1 MLSPRYLD
9 GLADEITEIYSQLES
24 EILQDMARRIA
35 RLGKVTDATKW
46 QAQMLIESG
55 GLKKNISRIL
65 AKYDKT
71 IAQQVKDTVTAA
83 LEASTKN
90 DNKIFKEATGRTVS
104 TPNAQQMLATIQKC
118 HSDLSRLTLT
128 TAATTQTEFV
138 QQANR
143 VYMNVQSGAFDYD
156 TAMKSAADELAK
168 RGITAVQ
175 YENGR
180 PVTRTIESAVRMNI
194 LTSVNQTAANQTLN
208 NCEELDCDLV
218 ETSAHIG
225 ARPEH
230 EDWQGQI
237 FSRSGNNKKY
247 RPFSVCELGSVTGIC
262 GINCKH
268 SFYPYFEGME
278 NHYTEKE
285 LDEMA
290 DEKVIYTDDDG
301 NEHTL
306 TRYEGEQKLRGIER
320 NIRHWK
326 RQALTEEA
334 AGVDNTRAR
343 QKLGEWQA
351 AARDFTNQTGI
362 ARDSA
367 REYVGTATGM
377 QPRAL
382 PPAKATPAQTTGT
395 APTPAPAATP
405 AGTMGKATTIEAAK
419 QELSNFSN
427 SVYIPK
433 DTNIA
438 SVNAVSRELE
448 ALQKS
453 YATNKLD
460 DITFSGRLSART
472 GASAN
477 YHTLTINK
485 KVEQFGASVLQP
497 KEWQA
502 QMSAN
507 VQLLTAKKDEITAKI
522 ASAADPMA
530 AKWYKGRLRE
540 INKDLNRYTEYLKYT
555 RGNVCYKGL
564 EVESVVAHEYGH
576 IIADQKAGQING
588 YYANRNYAPRT
599 GNPLYEKCR
608 LIDDVYNKA
617 KQNGDIFS
625 ISHYAA
631 DNSHEFFAE
640 TFAIYAMK
648 QETLPQYIIDMILE
662 VIK

>member
-1 MLSPRYLD
+1 
-9 GLADEITEIYSQLES
+9 
-24 EILQDMARRIA
+24 
-35 RLGKVTDATKW
+35 
-46 QAQMLIESG
+46 
-55 GLKKNISRIL
+55 
-65 AKYDKT
+65 
-71 IAQQVKDTVTAA
+71 
-83 LEASTKN
+83 
-90 DNKIFKEATGRTVS
+90 
-104 TPNAQQMLATIQKC
+104 
-118 HSDLSRLTLT
+118 
-128 TAATTQTEFV
+128 
-138 QQANR
+138 
-143 VYMNVQSGAFDYD
+143 
-156 TAMKSAADELAK
+156 
-168 RGITAVQ
+168 
-175 YENGR
+175 
-180 PVTRTIESAVRMNI
+180 
-194 LTSVNQTAANQTLN
+194 
-208 NCEELDCDLV
+208 
-218 ETSAHIG
+218 
-225 ARPEH
+225 
-230 EDWQGQI
+230 
-237 FSRSGNNKKY
+237 
-247 RPFSVCELGSVTGIC
+247 
-262 GINCKH
+262 
-268 SFYPYFEGME
+268 
-278 NHYTEKE
+278 
-285 LDEMA
+285 
-290 DEKVIYTDDDG
+290 
-301 NEHTL
+301 
-306 TRYEGEQKLRGIER
+306 
-320 NIRHWK
+320 
-326 RQALTEEA
+326 
-334 AGVDNTRAR
+334 
-343 QKLGEWQA
+343 
-351 AARDFTNQTGI
+351 
-362 ARDSA
+362 
-367 REYVGTATGM
+367 
-377 QPRAL
+377 
-382 PPAKATPAQTTGT
+382 
-395 APTPAPAATP
+395 
-405 AGTMGKATTIEAAK
+405 MGKATTIEAAK

-564 EVESVVAHEYGH
+564 EVESVVAHEYG
-576 IIADQKAGQING
+576 
-588 YYANRNYAPRT
+588 
-599 GNPLYEKCR
+599 NPLYDKCR

>member
-55 GLKKNISRIL
+55 GLKKNIARIL

-290 DEKVIYTDDDG
+290 DEKVVF
-301 NEHTL
+301 NEKEM
-306 TRYEGEQKLRGIER
+306 TRYEGEQQLRGIER

-334 AGVDNTRAR
+334 AGVDSTRAR
-343 QKLGEWQA
+343 RKIGEWQET
-351 AARDFTNQTGI
+351 ARNFTKQTGI

-367 REYVGTATGM
+367 REYVGTKTGQ
-377 QPRAL
+377 QPKPIRTHAPKPSHAAPQT
-382 PPAKATPAQTTGT
+382 PPAPVTSATQKAIEQLTDNPKSNTRGKLETLRVPTLTVNTFTTPKTEAEIIQRLAGGDRTAGSCSSLALAYTANKAGFDVLDFRGGMSLNIFSSDDTIRELAQLNGVKSIIAKEYNDFTAARFLMQQMEVGKEYELAVGRHAAIVRKLKNGT
-395 APTPAPAATP
+395 CEFLELQS
-405 AGTMGKATTIEAAK
+405 AGTNGFKKFESDTLQRRFGCQYSHTSQGVKYQILNCLIDISTLGQNKEFIE
-419 QELSNFSN
+419 LMR
-427 SVYIPK
+427 YI
-433 DTNIA
+433 N
-438 SVNAVSRELE
+438 
-448 ALQKS
+448 
-453 YATNKLD
+453 
-460 DITFSGRLSART
+460 T
-472 GASAN
+472 GAGSQ
-477 YHTLTINK
+477 LK
-485 KVEQFGASVLQP
+485 GFGGY
-497 KEWQA
+497 
-502 QMSAN
+502 
-507 VQLLTAKKDEITAKI
+507 AK
-522 ASAADPMA
+522 
-530 AKWYKGRLRE
+530 
-540 INKDLNRYTEYLKYT
+540 
-555 RGNVCYKGL
+555 
-564 EVESVVAHEYGH
+564 
-576 IIADQKAGQING
+576 
-588 YYANRNYAPRT
+588 
-599 GNPLYEKCR
+599 
-608 LIDDVYNKA
+608 
-617 KQNGDIFS
+617 
-625 ISHYAA
+625 
-631 DNSHEFFAE
+631 
-640 TFAIYAMK
+640 
-648 QETLPQYIIDMILE
+648 
-662 VIK
+662 

>member
-55 GLKKNISRIL
+55 GLKKNIARIL

-351 AARDFTNQTGI
+351 AARDFTDQTGI

-367 REYVGTATGM
+367 REYVGTKTGK

-382 PPAKATPAQTTGT
+382 APKVAAIPPAQTPAAAAT
-395 APTPAPAATP
+395 APVVNAPAVMTNEE
-405 AGTMGKATTIEAAK
+405 TTKAMAA
-419 QELSNFSN
+419 LVDN
-427 SVYIPK
+427 PK
-433 DTNIA
+433 
-438 SVNAVSRELE
+438 S
-448 ALQKS
+448 
-453 YATNKLD
+453 
-460 DITFSGRLSART
+460 SART
-472 GASAN
+472 IAERINIESRPVLAFKKQPTEAEIIARLAGGDKTTGGSCSSVAN
-477 YHTLTINK
+477 AYIANK
-485 KVEQFGASVLQP
+485 GGFDVLDFRGGKS
-497 KEWQA
+497 KELFA
-502 QMSAN
+502 ARSTSLEMAKFN
-507 VQLLTAKKDEITAKI
+507 GVQSFTVTETNQIKAGNML
-522 ASAADPMA
+522 
-530 AKWYKGRLRE
+530 
-540 INKDLNRYTEYLKYT
+540 LNRVEVGKEYKLGVGRHAAIVRKLKDGT
-555 RGNVCYKGL
+555 RQYLELQSGGENGWKNFEENTFKYRFDCKIRRKYYQQAYLIELESLSKNREFIELMQYLNTAESAQLKGI
-564 EVESVVAHEYGH
+564 G
-576 IIADQKAGQING
+576 G
-588 YYANRNYAPRT
+588 Y
-599 GNPLYEKCR
+599 
-608 LIDDVYNKA
+608 A
-617 KQNGDIFS
+617 K
-625 ISHYAA
+625 
-631 DNSHEFFAE
+631 
-640 TFAIYAMK
+640 
-648 QETLPQYIIDMILE
+648 
-662 VIK
+662 

>member
-55 GLKKNISRIL
+55 GLKKNIARIL

-104 TPNAQQMLATIQKC
+104 TPNAQQMLSTIQKC

-230 EDWQGQI
+230 EDWQGEV
-237 FSRSGNNKKY
+237 FSRSGTNPKY

-268 SFYPYFEGME
+268 SFYPYFEGMAE
-278 NHYTEKE
+278 HYTEKE

-290 DEKVIYTDDDG
+290 SEKVTYTDKDG
-301 NEHTL
+301 RDHVM
-306 TRYEGEQKLRGIER
+306 TRYEGEQKLRYIEK
-320 NIRHWK
+320 NIRHYK
-326 RQALTEEA
+326 REALTQEA

-343 QKLGEWQA
+343 RKIGEWQA
-351 AARDFTNQTGI
+351 AARDFTTQTGI
-362 ARDSA
+362 ARDGA
-367 REYVGTATGM
+367 REYVGTSGKQPLALKPVVKESLTTQTAT
-377 QPRAL
+377 
-382 PPAKATPAQTTGT
+382 AKSGFSAMTDGEYNAAIAKCAKSITPQ
-395 APTPAPAATP
+395 
-405 AGTMGKATTIEAAK
+405 EAA
-419 QELSNFSN
+419 QIDQHELGGRMRGYVRTSN
-427 SVYIPK
+427 SRIINRVIK
-433 DTNIA
+433 NNGIGALDADDKKT
-438 SVNAVSRELE
+438 VE
-448 ALQKS
+448 ALQKAIS
-453 YATNKLD
+453 KNTLEKDTVLIRNIKPQWLESRFGIKGKYGLD
-460 DITFSGRLSART
+460 DFATDIKDDTTVIKQIESTLPGKTVVENKFLSCSVDATRNYFNKYGVTIEIHAPKGTHCYFPNNKPESEAILDIGQKLKIISAKVNADRVNVVCELIT
-472 GASAN
+472 
-477 YHTLTINK
+477 
-485 KVEQFGASVLQP
+485 
-497 KEWQA
+497 
-502 QMSAN
+502 
-507 VQLLTAKKDEITAKI
+507 
-522 ASAADPMA
+522 
-530 AKWYKGRLRE
+530 
-540 INKDLNRYTEYLKYT
+540 
-555 RGNVCYKGL
+555 
-564 EVESVVAHEYGH
+564 EVE
-576 IIADQKAGQING
+576 K
-588 YYANRNYAPRT
+588 
-599 GNPLYEKCR
+599 
-608 LIDDVYNKA
+608 
-617 KQNGDIFS
+617 
-625 ISHYAA
+625 
-631 DNSHEFFAE
+631 
-640 TFAIYAMK
+640 
-648 QETLPQYIIDMILE
+648 
-662 VIK
+662 

>member
-9 GLADEITEIYSQLES
+9 GMADELTEIYSQLES

-35 RLGKVTDATKW
+35 RLGKVNDATKW
-46 QAQMLIESG
+46 QAQMLVEAG
-55 GLKKNISRIL
+55 AMKRNINRIL
-65 AKYDKT
+65 KKYDKT
-71 IAQQVKDTVTAA
+71 IAQQVKDTITAA
-83 LEASTKN
+83 LEANAKN

-104 TPNAQQMLATIQKC
+104 TPNAQQMLSTIQKC

-128 TAATTQTEFV
+128 TAATTQTQFV

-194 LTSVNQTAANQTLN
+194 LTSINQTAANQTLN

-285 LDEMA
+285 LDEMS

-343 QKLGEWQA
+343 KKLGEWQE
-351 AARDFTNQTGI
+351 AARDFTKQTGI

-367 REYVGTATGM
+367 REYIGTTTGK

-382 PPAKATPAQTTGT
+382 PPVKAPPAQTTT
-395 APTPAPAATP
+395 APTPAQAATP
-405 AGTMGKATTIEAAK
+405 AGNLGKATTIEAAK
-419 QELSNFSN
+419 QELSNFTK
-427 SVYIPK
+427 SVYIPS
-433 DTNIA
+433 DTNIT
-438 SVNAVSRELE
+438 SLNTVTRELE

-460 DITFSGRLSART
+460 DITFSGRLSNRT
-472 GASAN
+472 GSKAN
-477 YHTLTINK
+477 YRSLTINK
-485 KVEQFGASVLQP
+485 KVEKFGASVLQP
-497 KEWQA
+497 KEWQER
-502 QMSAN
+502 MTAN
-507 VQLLTAKKDEITAKI
+507 VQLLTAKKNDITARI
-522 ASAADPMA
+522 ASATDPMSA
-530 AKWYKGRLRE
+530 SYYKSQLLA
-540 INKDLNRYTEYLKYT
+540 INKDLNRFTEYSKYT

-564 EVESVVAHEYGH
+564 EVESVIAHEYGH
-576 IIADQKAGQING
+576 IIADQKIGQING
-588 YYANRNYAPRT
+588 YYANNNYVPRI
-599 GNPLYEKCR
+599 GNALYDKCR
-608 LIDDVYNKA
+608 LIDDTYYKA

-640 TFAIYAMK
+640 TFAIFAMK